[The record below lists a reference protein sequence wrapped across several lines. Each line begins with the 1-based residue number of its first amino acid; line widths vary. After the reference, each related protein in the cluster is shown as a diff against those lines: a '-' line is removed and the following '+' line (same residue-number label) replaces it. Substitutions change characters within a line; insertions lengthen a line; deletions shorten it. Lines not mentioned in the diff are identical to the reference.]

1 MSTYQKFL
9 GCKRLRELLLKDEDS
24 LSPMAGT
31 AKESTPLG
39 IREEQNFSTS
49 IPKIGKSHDHVP
61 VGDIDRESPSCV
73 SPSTVASNSP
83 IVKDNKR
90 STRTD
95 DNSKLQVKD
104 SVNVVEN
111 VTKEDTLTTEKVVT
125 DDAIDINCRITSL
138 KNDDSRLGISET
150 SSVKKG
156 ISAEGTSFE
165 ENVSTQLKS
174 LEDYLNIHR
183 SKVQLQLKHIQRTVS
198 QHSSTEGRRSKS
210 GEEEHLAQYWA
221 EISALND
228 RIDCLIPH
236 LIPIKVMAFNIVDNC
251 DGDKLDKEC
260 ETETMTSTATN
271 GINDVTSTDVQT
283 VSDNIRNGKVTNHKH
298 NDDAGQNRGQQG
310 YDKPSRTPQ
319 PESLHKNTKHQ
330 QQQLNTRSSNYAR
343 ANAPNGVSAANDFN
357 NSCDNDNS
365 PSCHNI
371 QRYAFG
377 YNNQLISGSNFYG
390 YPPPYTQQLS
400 SYRSNQVPN
409 YQYQNRGY
417 QSETK
422 SSWTTAYSSRSYPL
436 CGVAPDF
443 SSPKPLGN
451 IHHNFLIAFV
461 YLNRSE
467 KILASLFCRFISI
480 TS

>member
-1 MSTYQKFL
+1 MTKIL
-9 GCKRLRELLLKDEDS
+9 GCKRLRDLLLKAEDS
-24 LSPMAGT
+24 IIPIAGT

-39 IREEQNFSTS
+39 LREEENFSTS
-49 IPKIGKSHDHVP
+49 IPKIENDRDHVP
-61 VGDIDRESPSCV
+61 VGDIDRQSPSCV

-95 DNSKLQVKD
+95 DNSKALQVKE

-111 VTKEDTLTTEKVVT
+111 ITKEDASTTGKVAI
-125 DDAIDINCRITSL
+125 DEAIDINFRITSL
-138 KNDDSRLGISET
+138 KNDDSPLGISET

-156 ISAEGTSFE
+156 TSAEGTSFE
-165 ENVSTQLKS
+165 ESVSNQLKS

-183 SKVQLQLKHIQRTVS
+183 SKVQLQLQHIQGTIS
-198 QHSSTEGRRSKS
+198 HHSSTEGRISKS
-210 GEEEHLAQYWA
+210 SEEEHLAQYWA

-236 LIPIKVMAFNIVDNC
+236 PIPIKGTAFNIVDNC
-251 DGDKLDKEC
+251 DGNKLNKEC
-260 ETETMTSTATN
+260 ETETVTGAATN
-271 GINDVTSTDVQT
+271 GTNNAASTDMQV
-283 VSDNIRNGKVTNHKH
+283 VSDNIRSSKATNHKH
-298 NDDAGQNRGQQG
+298 NDDAGPNRGQQS
-310 YDKPSRTPQ
+310 YEKSSRSPQ
-319 PESLHKNTKHQ
+319 PESLHKNTKQQQQQQ

-343 ANAPNGVSAANDFN
+343 ANAPNGVGAANDF
-357 NSCDNDNS
+357 STSYDNDKS
-365 PSCHNI
+365 PSLHSI

-390 YPPPYTQQLS
+390 YPPPYTQQAS
-400 SYRSNQVPN
+400 SNRSNQVPN

-417 QSETK
+417 RSEIK
-422 SSWTTAYSSRSYPL
+422 GSWTTPYSSRSYPL

-451 IHHNFLIAFV
+451 IHQNYLIAFI
-461 YLNRSE
+461 YLN
-467 KILASLFCRFISI
+467 
-480 TS
+480 